1 MGIVRSED
9 ASVRFL
15 EFQIEENFSGVME
28 RYIIEDLEWIETPED
43 RAVAYMVD
51 SEFNKTNLI
60 VLFPPF
66 TEEEPNN

>member
-1 MGIVRSED
+1 MGIVMSED

-28 RYIIEDLEWIETPED
+28 RYIIEDLEWIEAPED

-66 TEEEPNN
+66 IEEEPNN

>member
-1 MGIVRSED
+1 MSED

-66 TEEEPNN
+66 IEEEPNN